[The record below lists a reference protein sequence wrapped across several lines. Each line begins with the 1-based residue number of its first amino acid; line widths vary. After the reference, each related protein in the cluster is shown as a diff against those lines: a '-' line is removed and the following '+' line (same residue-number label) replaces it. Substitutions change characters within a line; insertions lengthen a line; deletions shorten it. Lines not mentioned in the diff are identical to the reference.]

1 MIQLQPRSFG
11 IYVSGCS
18 GMRSSVVCQYKQ
30 RFSMD
35 LQLFIISNKTSMFM
49 MLSLNEVD
57 TSNLLSK
64 VEEVQWKY
72 SFNCCSITL
81 CSTHHR

>member
-11 IYVSGCS
+11 VYVSGCS
-18 GMRSSVVCQYKQ
+18 GMRSSVVYRCKQ

-35 LQLFIISNKTSMFM
+35 LQLFIINNKTCIFM

-57 TSNLLSK
+57 TNNLLSK

-72 SFNCCSITL
+72 SFNCCLKNIV
-81 CSTHHR
+81 